1 MMKQMKQRNILRSL
15 QMLFPSRGSDV
26 DGKLEFDLTEGFNA
40 NDGKFGEPV
49 NVCTPGCSAVV
60 HLINPLSSFPFFND
74 QWVSSFNYSGCC
86 C

>member
-40 NDGKFGEPV
+40 NDGNLG
-49 NVCTPGCSAVV
+49 N
-60 HLINPLSSFPFFND
+60 
-74 QWVSSFNYSGCC
+74 Q
-86 C
+86 